1 MRPNDVSTQ
10 DGAATKPTSLD
21 FFIVKGMQQYQETGN
36 LEGMKHMANLVCDIN
51 LGLLSSTDEAW
62 RPVLSQTNVRHKVLH
77 DVMLALWDRGTPEEC
92 LELSQRIKSFNFC
105 LPTIRYMYEAHQT
118 TRLPFKVAL
127 YMDFISGMS
136 DLLND
141 LEGPVT
147 PDGLPDGLELITE
160 LDKTGKSAR
169 QQLDALR
176 KDDRIMHAR
185 LGGSVRPQDLID
197 VFPVYDPLAIV
208 DLFVTDEA
216 TLAHVLTR
224 EGNTVRVMQ
233 IALETFTREH
243 AFDLIRTWTT
253 HFVPFEITERQRQ
266 GLAAISSSLHD
277 RLICNLVKKLNRELN
292 IVQIAFIPD
301 LWTASLPLHLSYIC
315 SKDITIPGVDVTKAF
330 MLGEAFPIEYA
341 PCLQAVAISQHQKR
355 PRNVSTMVSLIDPLS
370 DLPGV
375 RYAAQQVASSLP
387 DTLKHGQYAGNEAT
401 LDKLSSNVDSA
412 NIVAIGTH
420 GFFDAQDPTNS
431 YLVLHDGQ
439 WTVNNIVS
447 CPPFSSSPI
456 FVLSACELGAIS
468 PNAWSLVE
476 GPSSIPNALLSAGA
490 ACVLASLW
498 PVEDIALGYVTER
511 FIIHLG
517 YPGWRPAAAL
527 FRAIR
532 DLENLSKQQVVD
544 RCDAVLNQM
553 ERDGIDDSI
562 AQSYVLLEN
571 LRNMFEES
579 DQANPYASAQLWGG
593 LIIVGSGWGLPAGA
607 VIGGMAPIKVH
618 VLRKLQVEPL
628 IAQGKFQEAI
638 KPLED
643 LLLNAEGEEKARI
656 LDSLAWAM
664 WKSRPQGEE
673 DEVRR
678 KALDLLDQAEFV
690 AKADQNEQL
699 VRNINATRQKIN
711 I

>member
-1 MRPNDVSTQ
+1 MVLKDAPTPDS
-10 DGAATKPTSLD
+10 AAEQPTNLD
-21 FFIVKGMQQYQETGN
+21 YFIVKGMQRYVETGD
-36 LEGMKHMANLVCDIN
+36 LEGMKYMANLICDIN

-62 RPVLSQTNVRHKVLH
+62 KPVLSDLSVRHKVLH
-77 DVMLALWDRGTPEEC
+77 DVMLALWDHGTPEEC

-105 LPTIRYMYEAHQT
+105 LPTIKHTYETHQT
-118 TRLPFKVAL
+118 TELPLLPFRVAL
-127 YMDFISGMS
+127 YMDHIFGISTLLT
-136 DLLND
+136 DLK
-141 LEGPVT
+141 GPVT
-147 PDGLPDGLELITE
+147 PDGFQLVMEL
-160 LDKTGKSAR
+160 GKAGKAAR
-169 QQLDALR
+169 QSLEALR
-176 KDDRIMHAR
+176 TDDRILHAR
-185 LGGSVRPQDLID
+185 LGGTVRPQDLID
-197 VFPVYDPLAIV
+197 VFPLSDPLAIV
-208 DLFVTDEA
+208 DLFVTDQA

-224 EGNTVRVMQ
+224 EGNTVPVTQ
-233 IALETFTREH
+233 IALGTFTREH
-243 AFDLIRTWTT
+243 ALDLINTWNT
-253 HFVPFEITERQRQ
+253 HLVPLEITERQRQ
-266 GLAAISSSLHD
+266 GLAEISSSLHD

-330 MLGEAFPIEYA
+330 RLGEAFPIEYA

-355 PRNVSTMVSLIDPLS
+355 PRNVSTMISLIDPLS

-375 RYAAQQVASSLP
+375 RYAAQQIASSLP

-401 LDKLSSNVDSA
+401 LDKLSSNVGSA

-431 YLVLHDGQ
+431 YLVLYDGQ

-447 CPPFSSSPI
+447 RPPFSSSPI

-468 PNAWSLVE
+468 PNAWTLVE

-532 DLENLSKQQVVD
+532 DLENLTKQEVVD

-553 ERDGIDDSI
+553 ECDGIDDRI

-593 LIIVGSGWGLPAGA
+593 LIIVGSGWGLPAGI
-607 VIGGMAPIKVH
+607 VIGGMAPIQVH
-618 VLRKLQVEPL
+618 ALRTLQARPL

-643 LLLNAEGEEKARI
+643 LLPVAEGEERARI
-656 LDSLAWAM
+656 LESLALAR
-664 WKSRPQGEE
+664 WKSRGQGED

-678 KALDLLDQAEFV
+678 EALDLLDKAEF
-690 AKADQNEQL
+690 AAQADQNEQL
-699 VRNINATRQKIN
+699 VKNINATRQKIKL
-711 I
+711 